1 MRCAAWNPALQRKQ
15 SSSSHVGAGHHLE
28 VTESTKEKG
37 NQAEAGSRKVR
48 FTEVKEA
55 RMAES
60 IEATRSALRGASRD
74 LLARR
79 NVIATGVG
87 YKVTGGM
94 RTQVPC
100 MVCSVTRKMP
110 ASALAAAD
118 LIPQEIQ
125 GIATDIVETG
135 RIRALRPPTGRFRPA
150 PGGVSIGH
158 RDITAGTLGCLV
170 RKGGNTFILS
180 NNHVLANSNEAAIG
194 DPILQPGP
202 HDGGTIANDHIAN
215 LEAFVPISFVAPEP
229 PSECNF
235 ARAVIAVLNAGCR
248 LIGSQTRYRIV
259 SIQQT
264 PNLVDAAIAR
274 PLAARDVA
282 DEILGI
288 GAIQGTVQG
297 TLGMRVQKSGRTTGL
312 TTGEILQ
319 VDVTV
324 NVEYGAGRIAQFTDQ
339 LLAGAMSQGGDS
351 GSAVLD
357 DQKRLTGL
365 LFAGS
370 DNTTI
375 INRIEHVFAALG
387 VTR

>member
-1 MRCAAWNPALQRKQ
+1 
-15 SSSSHVGAGHHLE
+15 
-28 VTESTKEKG
+28 
-37 NQAEAGSRKVR
+37 
-48 FTEVKEA
+48 
-55 RMAES
+55 MAES
-60 IEATRSALRGASRD
+60 MEATRSAIREVSRE

-79 NVIATGVG
+79 NVVATGVG
-87 YKVTGGM
+87 YKVTGGK
-94 RTQVPC
+94 RTQAPC
-100 MVCSVTRKMP
+100 IICSVTRKLP
-110 ASALAAAD
+110 ASELVKAD
-118 LIPQEIQ
+118 LIP
-125 GIATDIVETG
+125 ATIRAVPTDVVETG
-135 RIRALRPPTGRFRPA
+135 PIRALQPPTGRFRPA

-170 RKGGNTFILS
+170 RKGSETFILS
-180 NNHVLANSNEAAIG
+180 NNHVLANSNAAAIG

-202 HDGGTIANDHIAN
+202 HDGGTMANDHIAN

-229 PSECNF
+229 PSECGF
-235 ARAVIAVLNAGCR
+235 ARAVISLLNAGCR
-248 LIGSQTRYRIV
+248 LIGSETRYRIV

-274 PLAARDVA
+274 PLDPSDVK

-288 GAIQGTVQG
+288 GVIQGTVQG
-297 TLGMRVQKSGRTTGL
+297 ALGMRIQKSGRTTGH

-324 NVEYGAGRIAQFTDQ
+324 NVQYGAGQIAQFTDQ

-357 DQKRLTGL
+357 EQRRLTGL

-370 DNTTI
+370 DSTTI
-375 INRIEHVFAALG
+375 INRIEHVFGALG